1 MQRKLM
7 SYNSGLVGFA
17 IVITYL
23 NILPQTDTY
32 TRPSD
37 RVRKKKKEIVRVLGG
52 KLHGKKWRLCGNCA
66 GLRNRVN
73 KQIFDQRAQKRPNME
88 EFLDK

>member
-37 RVRKKKKEIVRVLGG
+37 RVRKKKEIVRVFGG
-52 KLHGKKWRLCGNCA
+52 KLRGKKWRLCGNCA
-66 GLRNRVN
+66 GLHNRVN